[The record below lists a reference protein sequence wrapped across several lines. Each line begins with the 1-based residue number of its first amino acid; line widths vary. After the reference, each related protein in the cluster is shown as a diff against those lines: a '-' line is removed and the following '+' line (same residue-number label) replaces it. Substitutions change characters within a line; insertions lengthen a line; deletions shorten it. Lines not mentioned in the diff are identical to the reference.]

1 MSNSP
6 NTGPN
11 TGNHA
16 CATIE
21 LKDYFLKELPNPQ
34 QREVEAHVRGC
45 QVCREELDRLQLTE
59 AALFSLRDEEMPQRI
74 AFVSDKVFEPS
85 PWRRWWTAFWG
96 SSARLGFASAA
107 MLSAALLGSAVMRT
121 APAVRVGSD
130 PHQATSVVHTAVVQT
145 GTVHTGAVQPVS
157 DVEIQTRI
165 EAAVAKAVNA
175 IESRRTQQTAQLVA
189 DLEDARRKLLLAA
202 AEYDMSQKRSRVL
215 TSSAY
220 GMPPMGDG
228 EVK

>member
-1 MSNSP
+1 MSCSP
-6 NTGPN
+6 F
-11 TGNHA
+11 
-16 CATIE
+16 E
-21 LKDYFLKELPNPQ
+21 LKDYFLKELPNPR
-34 QREVEAHVRGC
+34 QREVEAHVKGC

-85 PWRRWWTAFWG
+85 AWRRWWAAFWG

-121 APAVRVGSD
+121 APAVRVVTG
-130 PHQATSVVHTAVVQT
+130 PHQAAAVVHTAEVHTDVVQ
-145 GTVHTGAVQPVS
+145 TGAVQPVS

-165 EAAVAKAVNA
+165 EAAVAKAVTA

-220 GMPPMGDG
+220 GMPPLGGGDIKGGG
-228 EVK
+228 EVKGGEVK